1 MSAEQNK
8 ELIRRY
14 FEEGWNAGNVEV
26 AVEIFS
32 NGYVNH
38 NPGLPGMPPGQDGIR
53 MLMGA
58 FRGVFPDIHY
68 SVEDI
73 VAEGDMVAT
82 RWTMTG
88 SQQGEFLGIPP
99 SGKRVAV
106 TGIQIDRIADGK
118 IVEHWRETDIMG
130 MMQQLG
136 VIPAPG
142 QQ

>member
-14 FEEGWNAGNVEV
+14 FEEGWNAGNLEV
-26 AVEIFS
+26 AVDSFS

-38 NPGLPGMPPGQDGIR
+38 NPGLPGMPPGHEGIR

-58 FRGVFPDIHY
+58 FRAVFPDIHY
-68 SVEDI
+68 SVEDM
-73 VAEGDMVAT
+73 VAEGDTVAT

-106 TGIQIDRIADGK
+106 AGIQIDRIADGK

-130 MMQQLG
+130 MM
-136 VIPAPG
+136 
-142 QQ
+142 